1 MTNFQCVREFNRA
14 FDMVSKEPK
23 EYLGYEEDKNGLIKI
38 NPIKFCR
45 SKIFDSH
52 SLIRLRLNLIK
63 EEIEELTDAIKV
75 NDIKETR
82 DAIGDILYVVY
93 GMADIL
99 GIDIDYIFR
108 NTLQNEVFKYY
119 LDIKS
124 NDNLYLHIDK
134 IIIASENGA
143 KTITNFNSVKIF
155 FTELLG
161 NDENDSK
168 FYGDKKE
175 KAKEKA
181 KEKGKD
187 TDTDKYTYTYTNIL
201 DKLTQLYLQL
211 EKECERETIIY
222 DNYSYT
228 MNNTSNS
235 NSSSNTNK
243 FLIVSQIIYNLLKW
257 TYIMAH
263 KYEFNADSD
272 FAIIHESNM
281 SKLCETEEDAKATV
295 IDYEIK
301 YKAGKSPY
309 DSPYYY
315 ELPELGKWI
324 VKNKSSGK
332 ALKNIKYKEVS
343 FE

>member
-108 NTLQNEVFKYY
+108 NTIRNEVFKYY

-124 NDNLYLHIDK
+124 NDNLYVHIDK

-143 KTITNFNSVKIF
+143 KTITNFNYVKIF

-161 NDENDSK
+161 NDYNDNNDMK
-168 FYGDKKE
+168 NNGDKKP
-175 KAKEKA
+175 KN
-181 KEKGKD
+181 
-187 TDTDKYTYTYTNIL
+187 TDINTYEL
-201 DKLTQLYLQL
+201 DKLTNLYLQL
-211 EKECERETIIY
+211 EKECEHETIIY
-222 DNYSYT
+222 DNYT
-228 MNNTSNS
+228 NIINNANA
-235 NSSSNTNK
+235 NTNK
-243 FLIVSQIIYNLLKW
+243 FLLVSQIIYNLLKW

-263 KYEFNADSD
+263 NYEFNADSD

-281 SKLCETEEDAKATV
+281 SKLCETECDARATV
-295 IDYEIK
+295 ADYEIK

>member
-1 MTNFQCVREFNRA
+1 MNLKILLIYIYIYNPIYYIYFSYKMTNFQRVKEFNRA

-45 SKIFDSH
+45 QSIFESY
-52 SLIRLRLNLIK
+52 SLIRLRLNLIR
-63 EEIEELTDAIKV
+63 EEIDELTDAIKLS
-75 NDIKETR
+75 DIKETR

-124 NDNLYLHIDK
+124 TDNLYLHIDK

-161 NDENDSK
+161 NESRNI
-168 FYGDKKE
+168 
-175 KAKEKA
+175 
-181 KEKGKD
+181 KD
-187 TDTDKYTYTYTNIL
+187 IL
-201 DKLTQLYLQL
+201 NKINTLYLQL
-211 EKECERETIIY
+211 ETECENEPINYDINKTTIIE
-222 DNYSYT
+222 
-228 MNNTSNS
+228 
-235 NSSSNTNK
+235 NK

-263 KYEFNADSD
+263 TYEFDADSD

-281 SKLCETEEDAKATV
+281 SKLCENEEDAKATV
-295 IDYEIK
+295 IDYETK

-315 ELPELGKWI
+315 ELPELKKWI